1 MNTELVSKKQ
11 KGNAVLPH
19 VSGSAL
25 IADFMGIKE
34 LESSH
39 DSYGHKAPFWYAAY
53 IGYRTPAFSVQGKS
67 VEYLLKENK
76 FPYSWD
82 WLLPVYRKIRDIIND
97 RAKLDKHTRTNG
109 DLLELDAQMA
119 ICEVNIDKAYDS
131 IVNFIKWWNA
141 SQADR

>member
-1 MNTELVSKKQ
+1 MMNSAEKPQLTIPQ
-11 KGNAVLPH
+11 

-34 LESSH
+34 IKSSY

-53 IGYRTPAFSVQGKS
+53 LGYRTPAFSVQGKS
-67 VEYLLKENK
+67 IEHLLSENK
-76 FPYSWD
+76 FLHSWD

-97 RAKLDKHTRTNG
+97 RAKLDKHTRTQG
-109 DLLELDAQMA
+109 DLFELDAQMA
-119 ICEVNIDKAYDS
+119 ICEVNIQKAFDS
-131 IVNFIKWWNA
+131 IVEFIKWWNA